1 MKFIYLFLCITSASA
16 FLHKPK
22 IGQPNPII
30 PDVYKR
36 DLMNKILLTSIGT
49 SCGPLLYGFL
59 DK

>member
-22 IGQPNPII
+22 IKQPKPMI

-59 DK
+59 DE